1 MNDLVVSSDKQFS
14 RTLFGLNRTEV
25 YNYLNQVSTACE
37 DMKFQIQVLKEQNDK
52 LSDTN
57 RDNVLKIRDI
67 QDEVTEAQ
75 RKTDKVNVE
84 LEAALKQIT
93 ELKKEL
99 AASKKRTE
107 VLTDELKKAG
117 IPVPADAMDATT
129 TTSAKAGTAKTEAP
143 KSAKTAPKKDTS
155 KDIFADMRN
164 EAAAEK
170 KAAADKRAADKK
182 AAEDKKKAAAKPD
195 TSKTS
200 SADIFDDDEVYAGEV
215 EIEVDES
222 MLIGSD
228 DDADEGFSFL

>member
-99 AASKKRTE
+99 AASKDRAE
-107 VLTDELKKAG
+107 ILTDELKKAG
-117 IPVPADAMDATT
+117 IPIPAEATT
-129 TTSAKAGTAKTEAP
+129 AATSAKAGTAKTEAP

-155 KDIFADMRN
+155 KDIFADLRN

-170 KAAADKRAADKK
+170 KAAADKKAAEKK
-182 AAEDKKKAAAKPD
+182 AAEDKKKAAAKTD